1 MKNKMKNQQ
10 TKILIFA
17 MFSVAIILSMAVPLM
32 AQENELRDKLGN
44 PGITPDSSFYF
55 LDRMFDWTQSVESRA
70 NEKAAEIFTMAR
82 EGKLE
87 QIKIA
92 REHYEKAMEKRQI
105 QSKGNE
111 EVAEKAAVQATDHLI
126 VLANVLNQ
134 VPEEAKGSIQLVMD
148 FSTDKR
154 DESINTLTELDPSRG
169 KVVARETLERIMTE
183 TSTQA
188 QEGLTKAFNSIESTE
203 YSERRGRY

>member
-1 MKNKMKNQQ
+1 MENKMKNQQ

-17 MFSVAIILSMAVPLM
+17 MFSVVIILSMAAPLM

-55 LDRMFDWTQSVESRA
+55 LDRMFDWTQSAESRA
-70 NEKAAEIFTMAR
+70 NEKVAEVFSMSR
-82 EGKLE
+82 EGDAKHAQVAL
-87 QIKIA
+87 
-92 REHYEKAMEKRQI
+92 EHYERAMEKRQKN
-105 QSKGNE
+105 SEGNE
-111 EVAEKAAVQATDHLI
+111 EVAEEVIIQGTNHLI

-134 VPEEAKGSIQLVMD
+134 VPEEAKESIQLAMKVSAD
-148 FSTDKR
+148 QR
-154 DESINTLTELDPSRG
+154 DRAINTLTDLDTSRG
-169 KVVARETLERIMTE
+169 KVVAGETLERIMTE

-188 QEGLTKAFNSIESTE
+188 QEGLTKAFNSIGSME